1 VDSVILAPNL
11 FYLIRRKCTPISP
24 NHRPAQSR
32 FDNAIH
38 FPAAPSGSTRPAS
51 ESRPLYMASRVP
63 LLVKSKGRKPS
74 RVSIAPRAKPSNGA
88 FAAENPR
95 KLRIF

>member
-1 VDSVILAPNL
+1 
-11 FYLIRRKCTPISP
+11 
-24 NHRPAQSR
+24 
-32 FDNAIH
+32 
-38 FPAAPSGSTRPAS
+38 
-51 ESRPLYMASRVP
+51 MASRVP